1 MSTLISE
8 PRLTATKFHN
18 FRCSENMRAVET
30 FFKVIPASNWS
41 LEAYI
46 NYVLENTDVVLN
58 FEQVFFN
65 FKESVDQI
73 NQIFTVPV
81 SVSNI
86 VVTNLLSPQTLT
98 GKCVI
103 ETCHKFFDAKIL
115 LKKKIAIKAV
125 IEETVNVSTHTIA
138 YQTYLQ
144 QGETSNKRKIEID
157 EYVDDDE
164 GQITLFDENNE
175 DVLIGN
181 INEDELINENVL
193 PLMDSAE
200 VDNEVNIHT
209 DFIEE
214 LTTSFEIYRSKIPIS
229 KKAITLGYWGVID
242 LTKESLYNAKD
253 LDDSLM
259 ENISKDFS
267 RKLKWNPKPAP
278 KNLQKYFTNNCNDDL
293 EELKMS
299 TMFPFYRDVID
310 NNVIKDKWGENV
322 SHSNTDARNENNN
335 PFNKSRI
342 GHKVD
347 MLGTLIRTP
356 IKAEVLF
363 GEVSGGIG
371 PFGFP
376 AASKKKRFLD
386 KVKLGV
392 IMRDSLNILL
402 KNWRHINDN
411 ERRKLTIYGWTQHG
425 LDVNIYAMQWY
436 GNKMYLF
443 GMLDKAVIPSS
454 NDNCLLFEELYCVLK
469 ELEVKLTKTEEVI
482 KDLNNMN
489 MIGKRRHIAVEN
501 SPMLNINRTP
511 QS

>member
-46 NYVLENTDVVLN
+46 NYVLENTDVLLN
-58 FEQVFFN
+58 FEQMFFN

-81 SVSNI
+81 SVRSFCQSYI
-86 VVTNLLSPQTLT
+86 RWLETLT

-144 QGETSNKRKIEID
+144 QGETSNKRKLEID

-181 INEDELINENVL
+181 INEDELINENAL

-229 KKAITLGYWGVID
+229 KKAIT
-242 LTKESLYNAKD
+242 KHN
-253 LDDSLM
+253 M
-259 ENISKDFS
+259 
-267 RKLKWNPKPAP
+267 
-278 KNLQKYFTNNCNDDL
+278 KYFSSVLTE

-299 TMFPFYRDVID
+299 TMFPFYRGVID

-489 MIGKRRHIAVEN
+489 MIGKRRHISVEN